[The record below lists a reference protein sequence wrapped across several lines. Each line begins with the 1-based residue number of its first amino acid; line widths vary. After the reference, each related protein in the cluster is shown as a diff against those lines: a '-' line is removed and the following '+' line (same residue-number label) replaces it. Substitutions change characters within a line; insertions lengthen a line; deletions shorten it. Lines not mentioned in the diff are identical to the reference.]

1 MRGRRSHVDAERDF
15 FCSTSTATSTLI
27 SRNGD
32 SRSQFCNTC
41 VTVTERLNASDISR
55 ERPGLGRSRSEV
67 AALDAAKSGESRCV
81 AAVADCEYG
90 GPTLKFREATR
101 WAAQKVQLG
110 KSTSLVAAATS
121 LALAPPLPPGLSDT
135 IVSSSDESAV
145 SLVHEQALPPQ
156 NIQATPAECYQDMSP
171 ASFLDEQT
179 DYGQSPAG
187 VPELGLEADPSPVS
201 VSAVDPPTGS
211 QGSMPGSVLQS
222 FYSPKWPGA
231 QLGQLGFDL
240 ASSTVDMND
249 ALFTNL
255 LDFPNN
261 LADVGISEPY
271 WNDIVMESGIG
282 NSPVSALH
290 QELISTDTHGDC
302 HIGSTCQPMVL
313 DHPPRPIDQQLSSPI
328 PTGQSHQSS
337 KANTSHGSPLP
348 AVQLPWPK
356 AQKPPPGSK
365 ISVGHRIYLAHFKV
379 TVMQAFPLELP
390 FLWDMV
396 IKFEPVRY
404 AALSLSAANLAN
416 LQGQKPDKG
425 QGTPATA
432 LVHFSRATTF
442 SRQTVEALEGGSAVS
457 LDARLVNMILAVFY
471 ELEASS
477 FSSAFH
483 SLSIL
488 NVMILSCPED
498 VLSITDGRIIV
509 RWWLHLRT
517 LITGAQGPYS
527 LYGPEDPTESL
538 ISQLEVRVAEAPQM
552 IDLITTKAMR
562 IWNRVLV
569 AKCFEAPG
577 DRPVDTM
584 RKVDDWWRIL
594 KGNHLCEPARDDQI
608 SDRVLGEDELYEELD
623 KLRKVL
629 DGCDAPEGFQPAMLE
644 ERTILGE
651 VVPLHFDNHRQAKEV
666 VDFAFSHIICNQE
679 RLRALAE
686 HSTGLP
692 RQFPDK
698 TLETAVMDPWASLL
712 LRTVAGLDVSKC
724 GKENMYQRGIVSS
737 IFYTG
742 LFYPGQVSTEFIND
756 TVGRMLEAKMEFEN
770 PFYPLRAFLD
780 FHRSLQGQVTGG
792 RTVFFA
798 CSTHDEWTTK
808 ETLLS
813 SGEEHLMIVGCEAN
827 GRYFNDLVPFTIA

>member
-1 MRGRRSHVDAERDF
+1 MYAPAPPRSKK
-15 FCSTSTATSTLI
+15 T
-27 SRNGD
+27 
-32 SRSQFCNTC
+32 
-41 VTVTERLNASDISR
+41 DIT
-55 ERPGLGRSRSEV
+55 RSRSGCARCRQKRRKCDEG
-67 AALDAAKSGESRCV
+67 KPSCSRCV
-81 AAVADCEYG
+81 AATADCEYG
-90 GPTLKFREATR
+90 GITLKFREATR

-110 KSTSLVAAATS
+110 KATTSVAAATS

-145 SLVHEQALPPQ
+145 SPVHEQALPPQ

-171 ASFLDEQT
+171 ASFLDEQN
-179 DYGQSPAG
+179 DYGQSPVG
-187 VPELGLEADPSPVS
+187 VPELGLEADPSPIS

-211 QGSMPGSVLQS
+211 QGSMPGSLLES

-240 ASSTVDMND
+240 TSSTVDMDD

-261 LADVGISEPY
+261 LADVGMSEPY
-271 WNDIVMESGIG
+271 WNDIVMQSGIG
-282 NSPVSALH
+282 NSPTSSLH
-290 QELISTDTHGDC
+290 QELTSTDTHGDG
-302 HIGSTCQPMVL
+302 HIDSTCQPMIL
-313 DHPPRPIDQQLSSPI
+313 DHPPQPLDQQLSSPMSSR
-328 PTGQSHQSS
+328 QNHQSS
-337 KANTSHGSPLP
+337 KANTSQGSPLP
-348 AVQLPWPK
+348 VVQLPWPK

-379 TVMQAFPLELP
+379 AVTQAFPLELP

-396 IKFEPVRY
+396 IKSEPVRY

-425 QGTPATA
+425 RGTLVHSASATA
-432 LVHFSRATTF
+432 F
-442 SRQTVEALEGGSAVS
+442 SRQTVEALEGDSVVS
-457 LDARLVNMILAVFY
+457 LDARLVTMILVVFY

-488 NVMILSCPED
+488 NVMILNCPED
-498 VLSITDGRIIV
+498 VLSLINGRIIV
-509 RWWLHLRT
+509 RWWLYLCT

-527 LYGPEDPTESL
+527 LYGPENPTESL
-538 ISQLEVRVAEAPQM
+538 INQLEARVAETRQM

-594 KGNHLCEPARDDQI
+594 KGNHLCEPASDDQI
-608 SDRVLGEDELYEELD
+608 SDRLLGADELYEELD

-644 ERTILGE
+644 ERAISGE
-651 VVPLHFDNHRQAKEV
+651 VVPLHFNNHRQAKEV
-666 VDFAFSHIICNQE
+666 VDFALSHIICNQE

-686 HSTGLP
+686 HSADLP

-698 TLETAVMDPWASLL
+698 TSETTTAMDPWVYLL

-724 GKENMYQRGIVSS
+724 GKENTYRRGIVSS

-756 TVGRMLEAKMEFEN
+756 TVERMIDARMEFEN

-780 FHRSLQGQVTGG
+780 FHRSLLGQVAGG

-808 ETLLS
+808 ETLLAT
-813 SGEEHLMIVGCEAN
+813 GEEHLMIVGCESD
-827 GRYFNDLVPFTIA
+827 GQYFNDLVPFTKA